1 MAGRSLWEKTNS
13 ILGLCSFAPRS
24 PFPISKIFAI
34 FALIKYQCSMR
45 RFAILLVALFSC
57 ATLSAQ
63 YENIITP
70 APLCMSDTF
79 LNHIPIE
86 EGEFDFTQELKLYF
100 DDCKYS
106 DISPEDRERLIAAAE
121 AAGLNFE
128 VVKREPKKGGI
139 ILSLCPMPYTHNN
152 EGYAIL
158 TDKGNVYIW
167 GHDAAGLF
175 YALQTVRQLVESGE
189 WKKGFIADY
198 PRFGY
203 RGVLIDIS
211 RHFRSVDFLKRQI
224 DMMARLKMNRLH
236 LHLTDAAGWRL
247 EIESYPRLT
256 SYAAWRTPHD
266 WKGWWY
272 GDRQFVEEG
281 TEGASG
287 GYLTKEE
294 ARELVAYAA
303 DRYITIIPE
312 IEMPGHSDE
321 VLAAYPELK
330 CTHAPERQGDLCIGK
345 EATFEMMQAILD
357 EVIEIFPSEY
367 IHIGGDEAGKGDWKL
382 CEDCQ
387 RRMREEGLE
396 SVDELQSYMIH
407 RIEEY
412 LNARGRQIIG
422 WDEILEG
429 GLAPNATVMSWRG
442 EEGGL
447 MAAEAGHK
455 VVMSPHG
462 YCYIDAPQDAPYS
475 QPESIG
481 GYLPLEKVYSYE
493 PAPATMSKDVSKYI
507 LGVQANLWAEFIV
520 EDSHYEHML
529 WPRAIAIAEIG
540 WSWPFNKNFADF
552 RRRAVDIVDRMIEE
566 GYTPFDLKNE
576 IGNRPESLED
586 VKHLALGKNV
596 TYLEPSRYYAPKYAA
611 AWDATLTD
619 GKRGTWTY
627 ADERWQGFLGR
638 GGVDVIID
646 LEKVKK
652 IESISADFMQICG
665 PGVFMPCLVEIAI
678 SEDGENYTK
687 IAEIEHE
694 VVLDELPSF
703 KSFGWEGSAKARYIR
718 YKAHRSK
725 YTGFLFVDEIVVR

>member
-1 MAGRSLWEKTNS
+1 
-13 ILGLCSFAPRS
+13 
-24 PFPISKIFAI
+24 
-34 FALIKYQCSMR
+34 MR
-45 RFAILLVALFSC
+45 RLAIILAFLISC

-63 YENIITP
+63 SGNITP
-70 APLCMSDTF
+70 VPVRVQEGVCDGDQCGVPEPFDATRTF
-79 LNHIPIE
+79 
-86 EGEFDFTQELKLYF
+86 KLYIKGA
-100 DDCKYS
+100 DAADAT
-106 DISPEDRERLIAAAE
+106 RLEAAVG
-121 AAGLNFE
+121 AAGLKYE
-128 VVKREPKKGGI
+128 RVKRLPKSGFVKGMI
-139 ILSLCPMPYTHNN
+139 IIEIFDCMENDDGYT
-152 EGYAIL
+152 
-158 TDKGNVYIW
+158 IW
-167 GHDAAGLF
+167 TAPDAVCISAKSAAGAY
-175 YALQTVRQLVESGE
+175 YALQSIRQLVESGE
-189 WKKGFIADY
+189 WQTGLIIDY
-198 PRFGY
+198 PRFEY

-281 TEGASG
+281 AEGASG
-287 GYLTKEE
+287 GYLTKSE

-303 DRYITIIPE
+303 DRYVTIIPE

-367 IHIGGDEAGKGDWKL
+367 IHIGGDEAGKGDWVQ

-387 RRMREEGLE
+387 RRMREEGLG

-429 GLAPNATVMSWRG
+429 GLAPNAAVMSWRG

-481 GYLPLEKVYSYE
+481 GYLPLEKVYSYD
-493 PAPATMSKDVSKYI
+493 PAPKTMSKDVSKYI

-529 WPRAIAIAEIG
+529 WPRAIAVAEIG
-540 WSWPFNKNFADF
+540 WSWPFNRDYADF

-586 VKHLALGKNV
+586 VDHLALGKSV

-646 LEKVKK
+646 LEKVTK
-652 IESISADFMQICG
+652 IKSISADFMQICG

-718 YKAHRSK
+718 YKAHRSR

>member
-1 MAGRSLWEKTNS
+1 
-13 ILGLCSFAPRS
+13 
-24 PFPISKIFAI
+24 
-34 FALIKYQCSMR
+34 MR

-63 YENIITP
+63 YDNIITP
-70 APLCMSDTF
+70 APLHMSDTF
-79 LNHIPIE
+79 LQHIPIE

-106 DISPEDRERLIAAAE
+106 NISPEDRERLIAAAE

-139 ILSLCPMPYTHNN
+139 ILSLCPTPYTHNN
-152 EGYAIL
+152 ESYAIL

-167 GHDAAGLF
+167 GYDAAGLF
-175 YALQTVRQLVESGE
+175 YALQTARQLVESGE

-198 PRFGY
+198 PRFEY

-303 DRYITIIPE
+303 DRYVTIIPE

-330 CTHAPERQGDLCIGK
+330 CTNNPERQGDLCIGK

-367 IHIGGDEAGKGDWKL
+367 IHIGGDEAGKGDWVQ

-481 GYLPLEKVYSYE
+481 GYLPLEKVYSYD
-493 PAPATMSKDVSKYI
+493 PAPKTMSKDVSKYI

-529 WPRAIAIAEIG
+529 WPRAIAVAEIG
-540 WSWPFNKNFADF
+540 WSWPFNRDYADF

-586 VKHLALGKNV
+586 VDHLALGKSV

-646 LEKVKK
+646 LEKVTDIK
-652 IESISADFMQICG
+652 SISADFMQICG

-718 YKAHRSK
+718 YKAHRSR

>member
-1 MAGRSLWEKTNS
+1 
-13 ILGLCSFAPRS
+13 
-24 PFPISKIFAI
+24 
-34 FALIKYQCSMR
+34 MR

-63 YENIITP
+63 YDNIITP
-70 APLCMSDTF
+70 APLHMSDTF
-79 LNHIPIE
+79 LQHIPIE

-106 DISPEDRERLIAAAE
+106 NISPEDRERLIAVAE

-139 ILSLCPMPYTHNN
+139 ILSLCPTPYTHNN
-152 EGYAIL
+152 ESYAIL

-175 YALQTVRQLVESGE
+175 YALQTARQLVESGE

-198 PRFGY
+198 PRFEY

-256 SYAAWRTPHD
+256 NYAAWRTPHD

-287 GYLTKEE
+287 GYLTKAE

-303 DRYITIIPE
+303 DRYVTIIPE

-367 IHIGGDEAGKGDWKL
+367 IHIGGDEAGKGDWVQ

-481 GYLPLEKVYSYE
+481 GYLPLEKVYSYD
-493 PAPATMSKDVSKYI
+493 PAPETMSKDVSKYI

-552 RRRAVDIVDRMIEE
+552 RRRAVAIVDRMIEE

-586 VKHLALGKNV
+586 VDHLALGKSV

-646 LEKVKK
+646 LEKVTDIK
-652 IESISADFMQICG
+652 SISADFMQICG

-718 YKAHRSK
+718 YKAHRSR

>member
-1 MAGRSLWEKTNS
+1 
-13 ILGLCSFAPRS
+13 
-24 PFPISKIFAI
+24 
-34 FALIKYQCSMR
+34 MR

-63 YENIITP
+63 YDNIITP
-70 APLCMSDTF
+70 APLHMSDTF
-79 LNHIPIE
+79 LQHIPIE

-106 DISPEDRERLIAAAE
+106 NISPEDRERLIAVAE

-139 ILSLCPMPYTHNN
+139 ILSLCPTPYTHNN
-152 EGYAIL
+152 ESYAIL

-175 YALQTVRQLVESGE
+175 YALQTARQLVESGE

-224 DMMARLKMNRLH
+224 DMMARVKMNRLH

-303 DRYITIIPE
+303 DRYVTIIPE

-330 CTHAPERQGDLCIGK
+330 CTNNPERQGDLCIGK

-367 IHIGGDEAGKGDWKL
+367 IHIGGDEAGKGDWVQ

-481 GYLPLEKVYSYE
+481 GYLPLEKVYSYD
-493 PAPATMSKDVSKYI
+493 PAPKTMSKDVSKYI

-529 WPRAIAIAEIG
+529 WPRAIAVAEIG
-540 WSWPFNKNFADF
+540 WSWPFNRDYADF

-566 GYTPFDLKNE
+566 GYTPYDLKNE

-586 VKHLALGKNV
+586 VDHLALGKSV

-646 LEKVKK
+646 LEKVTK
-652 IESISADFMQICG
+652 IKSISADFMQICG
-665 PGVFMPCLVEIAI
+665 PGVFMPCLV
-678 SEDGENYTK
+678 
-687 IAEIEHE
+687 
-694 VVLDELPSF
+694 
-703 KSFGWEGSAKARYIR
+703 R
-718 YKAHRSK
+718 
-725 YTGFLFVDEIVVR
+725 